1 MAIED
6 FYARS
11 ESDVLMF
18 GKTQINFSA
27 SLVEKEGLLDFEYA
41 RVGVDPELRRI
52 YFAFQK
58 DAAPGLM
65 KFYRQTGRS
74 KRKMVA
80 SGALYAKYDWIG
92 AIGKERDK
100 AKRQFLLEDVE
111 PTDSDIYPTYKYFI
125 TVGYAWAKERDFGDE
140 SQYPEEPGVYRLKK
154 NGEVVRI
161 GESNNIATRLKEHSR
176 DYSGE
181 VDAYDFEIV
190 PNELERKAEQKRL
203 LEAFKYNVGRLP
215 KLNPIA
221 N

>member
-1 MAIED
+1 MSIED

-11 ESDVLMF
+11 ESDVVMF

-27 SLVEKEGLLDFEYA
+27 SLVKKEGLLDFEYA
-41 RVGVDPELRRI
+41 RVGVDTELRRI

-58 DAAPGLM
+58 DAAPGLL

-92 AIGKERDK
+92 AIGKERDN
-100 AKRQFLLEDVE
+100 AKRQFLLEVVD
-111 PTDSDIYPTYKYFI
+111 PNDSEIYPTYKYFI
-125 TVGYAWAKERDFGDE
+125 TVGYAWAEERNFSDQL
-140 SQYPEEPGVYRLKK
+140 QYPEEPGVYRLKK
-154 NGEVVRI
+154 NCEVVRI
-161 GESNNIATRLKEHSR
+161 GESNNIAIRLREHSR
-176 DYSGE
+176 DYSDE

-190 PNELERKAEQKRL
+190 PNELDRKAEQKRL
-203 LEAFKYNVGRLP
+203 LEAFKSNVGRLP
-215 KLNPIA
+215 KLNPIT